1 MSPEAR
7 LRQARVFRLAPDGCE
22 ERSHDQVPAYSEE
35 ALALR
40 FAQDHAKDTR
50 FLAARGKWL
59 FWAGT
64 HWEFDDTLAYYD
76 KARAVCRGAAA
87 KCSEPR
93 VASVIASAKTVAA
106 VERLAKADR
115 RLAATIDQWDG
126 QPDIFNTPT
135 KEVAP

>member
-1 MSPEAR
+1 MSPEEM
-7 LRQARVFRLAPDGCE
+7 LQQARVFRLAPKKRE
-22 ERSHDQVPAYSEE
+22 QLSPDQVPAYSDE
-35 ALALR
+35 ALALS
-40 FAQDHAKDTR
+40 FAEHHAKDMR

-64 HWEFDDTLAYYD
+64 HWEFDDTLGYYD
-76 KARAVCRGAAA
+76 KARAVCREAVV
-87 KCSEPR
+87 KCSKPR
-93 VASVIASAKTVAA
+93 VASIIASAKTVAA

-135 KEVAP
+135 KDVVR